1 MKNKELFTLNP
12 DENNLINDG
21 VVEINT
27 AKDEKG
33 LQIIYHELKTFV
45 CEGEYQRGL
54 QRILQTYLKY
64 LDQPKQPSVWV
75 SGFFGSGKSHLIKI
89 LGYLWEDF
97 KFPNGETARSIKQ
110 LPDDV
115 NDLIVELDR
124 KQKIFGRLAISGTLK
139 DFPSADIRYSFLQLF
154 LNKLGLPAQYHHFK
168 FVYWAIQEGI
178 YDDLK
183 SIIEAQGKSF
193 KQEYENLFV
202 SSALAKA
209 ILELKPEFAENEA
222 KVKENFKANFQ
233 RIDSISREQ
242 FIDCIKHEILPMYFG
257 DKIPLTII
265 VLDEVQQFIGADL
278 NKSVD
283 VQNLEQDISSN
294 FDGKFLLVG
303 TGQNALSETSLLQ
316 RLQDRFTVNVNL
328 SDADVETVTRKT
340 VLEKKPSVIKPLDQ
354 ILEGVL
360 GEISRNLSG
369 TDFGYVS
376 ADRSTLVPDY
386 PILPSTRKFW
396 KKILQVIDTA
406 GTSGQLRSQLR
417 IVDESIK
424 KVAGKEV
431 GNIVPADIIFEQKQS
446 QLLQNAILLNDTNN
460 LIEGKKSKGGDAYLE
475 GRILSII
482 FLIEQL
488 PKDGTG
494 SRIKSNET
502 TIAELLLDNIIEPS
516 DQFRTK
522 VKNLI
527 KNLVEEK
534 ALMVVNDEFKLQ
546 TKVGAEWEKEY
557 ITHAVKLNNSGDDLI
572 QDVRNEKIIAF
583 FKEKTKAIKILHGN
597 SKQIRDFEIWDK
609 AERPITTHKLNIWI
623 RNGWNENESTV
634 INEIREEGADAPLA
648 YAYVK
653 KPSDQDL
660 RSAIIQYLATGKTL
674 EPKGQSSTPEEEQAK
689 KSMETR
695 KGLAEVEIDDII
707 GKICLES
714 IVYLA
719 GGNKVETGTIKDNI
733 EDALYSV
740 ADRQF
745 PDFKGKA
752 DFKDWDKALGKALQG
767 DPDALKKIGWD
778 KEPKDH
784 PVAIEILRF
793 IGNSTKQGKEIR
805 NHFMKSPYGWSQ
817 DAIDTIILM
826 LRNTEHISTLEPD
839 LNQAK
844 IGNASFKKE
853 VHTLTASDKIKL
865 RKIYQD
871 AGISC
876 KPGDEFL
883 HSNTYLNQL
892 KELADSI
899 GGDAPRPEPVNIQFI
914 KDIENLDGNE
924 RLLRILDEQEDLKSK
939 YMEWKQKTVLVKK
952 REPEWSM
959 LVELADYANSSETM
973 EKLKKEIEA
982 IRENRLL
989 LQEPDPVYTKLN
1001 EITEKL
1007 KTLLNELKQKYID
1020 LYDKLMADLQANE
1033 YFSKLSPEQ
1042 KNQILRNHQ
1051 LIGRPEI
1058 KPLDPKSLLLN
1069 LQKASLETWQTKI
1082 AALPGQFQAAIEDA
1096 VKLLAPQAKTYEL
1109 PRRTISTPADIDA
1122 YISEIK
1128 KELEKLLKESD
1139 SIILK

>member
-12 DENNLINDG
+12 DDNNLINDG

-33 LQIIYHELKTFV
+33 LQIIHHELKTFV

-54 QRILQTYLKY
+54 YRILDTYLKH
-64 LDQPKQPSVWV
+64 LDQPKQPAAWV
-75 SGFFGSGKSHLIKI
+75 SGFFGSGKSHLVKI

-97 KFPNGETARSIKQ
+97 EFPNGETARSIKP

-115 NDLIVELDR
+115 NDLMVELIR
-124 KQKIFGRLAISGTLK
+124 RQKICDRLSISGTLK

-168 FVYWAIQEGI
+168 FVYWAKQEGL

-183 SIIEAQGKSF
+183 SLIEAQGKNF
-193 KQEYENLFV
+193 RQEYENLFV

-209 ILELKPEFAENEA
+209 VLELKPEFAENEA
-222 KVKENFKANFQ
+222 KVKENFKANFR
-233 RIDSISREQ
+233 RIESINREQ
-242 FIDCIKHEILPMYFG
+242 FIECIRHEILPMFFG

-265 VLDEVQQFIGADL
+265 VLDEIQQFIGTDSD
-278 NKSVD
+278 KSID
-283 VQNLEQDISSN
+283 VQNLAQDICSN
-294 FDGKFLLVG
+294 FEGKFLLIG

-316 RLQDRFTVNVNL
+316 RLQDRFTVKVSL
-328 SDADVETVTRKT
+328 SDTDVETVTRKT
-340 VLEKKPSVIKPLDQ
+340 VLEKKPSAIKNLDVT
-354 ILEGVL
+354 LEGAL

-369 TDFGYVS
+369 TDFGYVTS
-376 ADRSTLVPDY
+376 DRSVLVADY

-424 KVAGKEV
+424 KVADKEV
-431 GNIVPADIIFEQKQS
+431 GNIVPADLIFEQKQA
-446 QLLQNAILLNDTNN
+446 QLLQNALLLNDTNN
-460 LIEGKKSKGGDAYLE
+460 LIVGRKSKGGDAYLE

-502 TIAELLLDNIIEPS
+502 TIAELLLDNITESS
-516 DQFRTK
+516 DKFRTK
-522 VKNLI
+522 VKDLI
-527 KNLVEEK
+527 KKMVDEK
-534 ALMVVNDEFKLQ
+534 VLMVVKDEFKLQ
-546 TKVGAEWEKEY
+546 TKIGAEWEKEY
-557 ITHAVKLNNSGDDLI
+557 TTQAVKLNSSGDDLI
-572 QDVRNEKIIAF
+572 QGLRNEKIISF
-583 FKEKTKAIKILHGN
+583 FKDKTRTIKVLHGT

-609 AERPITTHKLNIWI
+609 AERPVTTHKLNVWV
-623 RNGWNENESTV
+623 RDGWNENESSL

-648 YAYVK
+648 YTYVK
-653 KPSDQDL
+653 KFRDQDL
-660 RSAIIQYLATGKTL
+660 RSAIIQFIAADKTL
-674 EPKGQSSTPEEEQAK
+674 DAKGQPATPEEEQAK

-695 KGLAEVEIDDII
+695 KGLAKIEMEELV
-707 GKICLES
+707 GKICMES
-714 IVYLA
+714 VVYLA

-733 EDALYSV
+733 DDALNSI

-745 PDFKGKA
+745 PEFKGKA
-752 DFKDWDKALGKALQG
+752 DYKDWDKALTKALAG
-767 DPDALKKIGWD
+767 DPDALKKISWD

-805 NHFMKSPYGWSQ
+805 NQFTKSPYGWSQ
-817 DAIDTIILM
+817 DAIDTIILL
-826 LRNTEHISTLEPD
+826 LRNTEHISTLEPS

-844 IGNASFKKE
+844 IGNAAFKKE
-853 VHTLTASDKIKL
+853 VHTLTAADKIKL
-865 RKIYQD
+865 RKLYQD

-876 KPGDEFL
+876 KPGEEFL

-892 KELADSI
+892 KELAYSI
-899 GGDAPRPEPVNIQFI
+899 GGDAPKPEPLNIQFL

-924 RLLRILDEQEDLKSK
+924 RLLRILVEQEDLSTKNSDWKKKSA
-939 YMEWKQKTVLVKK
+939 LVSK
-952 REPEWSM
+952 REPVWNL
-959 LVELADYANSSETM
+959 LVDLANYANSSESM
-973 EKLKKEIEA
+973 EKLREEIDA

-989 LQEPDPVYTKLN
+989 LQEPDPIQSKLTDL
-1001 EITEKL
+1001 TEKL
-1007 KTLLNELKQKYID
+1007 KTRLNELKQGFND
-1020 LYDKLMADLQANE
+1020 LYDTKMDDLQANE
-1033 YFSKLSPEQ
+1033 YFSKLTPEQ
-1042 KNQILRNHQ
+1042 KHPILRNHQ
-1051 LIGRPEI
+1051 LLAKPEI
-1058 KPLDPKSLLLN
+1058 KPLDSKSLLLQ
-1069 LQKASLETWQTKI
+1069 LQKASLEGWETKI
-1082 AALPGQFQAAIEDA
+1082 AALPGQFQAALEDA
-1096 VKLLAPQAKTYEL
+1096 IKLMAPQAITYDL
-1109 PRRTISTPADIDA
+1109 PRKTISNQADVDA
-1122 YISEIK
+1122 YITEIK
-1128 KELEKLLKESD
+1128 AELEKLLKESG